1 VAKKKN
7 IKKSGMKKI
16 NVAFT
21 LFLLFFF
28 SQINAQDKFYTKSG
42 KISFFSTTTMEN
54 INATNKSA
62 VCLLN
67 TKTGDLQFA
76 VLLKGFE
83 FKKALMQEDF
93 NRDYVESDK
102 YPKSEFTGQI
112 VNNSAIQYGT
122 KGTFT
127 VTVKGKLSIHGVTK
141 DVEATGTMDIKDDKI
156 KLNSTFNI
164 LIADYQIKVPR
175 IYLDNISKSLKIT
188 VDCNLEPLKK

>member
-1 VAKKKN
+1 VLLLKRKNKK
-7 IKKSGMKKI
+7 MKKI
-16 NVAFT
+16 RVASIIV
-21 LFLLFFF
+21 LLLSFLQLR
-28 SQINAQDKFYTKSG
+28 AQDKFYTKSG

-102 YPKSEFTGQI
+102 FPKSEFTGQI
-112 VNNSAIQYGT
+112 INNSVVNYST
-122 KGTFT
+122 KGTYT

-141 DVEATGTMDIKDDKI
+141 DVEATGTIDTKEGKI
-156 KLNSTFNI
+156 KLNSVFNI

-175 IYLDNISKSLKIT
+175 MYLDNISKSLKIT
-188 VDCNLEPLKK
+188 VDCNLDPLK